1 MAETVVIVP
10 EMIGRSVV
18 YALYTKRTR
27 WWPFGDELVYLGGF
41 FDTRVEAEGALK
53 KYQDA
58 LWLERK
64 VEG

>member
-10 EMIGRSVV
+10 EMIGRDVV
-18 YALYTKRTR
+18 YGLYTKRTR
-27 WWPFGDELVYLGGF
+27 WWPFGDELLFLGGF
-41 FDTRVEAEGALK
+41 FDTRAEAEGALK